1 MSTYTIK
8 DLEHLTGIKAHTLR
22 IWEQRY
28 KIIIP
33 KRSETNIR
41 YYDDDDLKLMLN
53 VSLLNSHGIKI
64 SKIAKLTQEQIREEV
79 FNVMSSS
86 DNYSDQITQLTT
98 CMLNFDEFQFEKV
111 ISTAILKYS
120 FEESMINIIF
130 PFLTRVGFL
139 WQIGAIS
146 PAQEHFISHLVRQK
160 IIVALDAIMLKDD
173 KGKPRFTLFLPEG
186 ELHEITLLFACYI
199 IKSRGFKVTYL
210 GQSLPLEE
218 LQEVYKT
225 TPCEYMLTVST
236 SLIKTGNLQEYIL
249 NLGKAFPDT
258 KVLLTGR
265 QIIGMDY
272 EMTDNAELLPSLP
285 GFIGLIDN
293 LAKNFSL
300 SDADA

>member
-120 FEESMINIIF
+120 FEESMINIIL

-160 IIVALDAIMLKDD
+160 IIVALDAIMLRDD

-218 LQEVYKT
+218 LKAVYKT

-236 SLIKTGNLQEYIL
+236 SLLKTGNLQDYIL
-249 NLGKAFPDT
+249 DLGNAFPNA
-258 KVLLTGR
+258 KILLTGR

-272 EMTDNAELLPSLP
+272 EMTENAELLPSLP

-300 SDADA
+300 SDVDA

>member
-33 KRSETNIR
+33 KRSDTNIR
-41 YYDDDDLKLMLN
+41 YYNDDDLKLMLN
-53 VSLLNSHGIKI
+53 VSLLNSHGLKI
-64 SKIAKLTQEQIREEV
+64 SKIAKLTREQIREEV
-79 FNVMSSS
+79 FNVL
-86 DNYSDQITQLTT
+86 NTNETFSDQITQLTSS
-98 CMLNFDEFQFEKV
+98 MLNFDEIQFEK
-111 ISTAILKYS
+111 IMSSAILKYK
-120 FEESMINIIF
+120 FEECMINIIL

-160 IIVALDAIMLKDD
+160 IIVALDAIVLRNDIP
-173 KGKPRFTLFLPEG
+173 KPRFTLFLPEG

-210 GQSLPLEE
+210 GQSLPLQE
-218 LQEVYKT
+218 LKEVFKT
-225 TPCEYMLTVST
+225 TPSEYMLTVST
-236 SLIKTGNLQEYIL
+236 SLHKTGNLQEYIL
-249 NLGKAFPDT
+249 ELGNEFPDVT
-258 KVLLTGR
+258 ILLTGR

-272 EMTDNAELLPSLP
+272 EMTDNTQILPSLP
-285 GFIGLIDN
+285 GFIQIIEDMER
-293 LAKNFSL
+293 KYSL
-300 SDADA
+300 SNSNA

>member
-33 KRSETNIR
+33 KRSDTNIR
-41 YYDDDDLKLMLN
+41 YYNDDDLKLMLN

-79 FNVMSSS
+79 FNVLNTS

-98 CMLNFDEFQFEKV
+98 SMLNFDEFQFEKI
-111 ISTAILKYS
+111 ISSSILKYS
-120 FEESMINIIF
+120 FEESMINIIL
-130 PFLTRVGFL
+130 PFLTRIGFL

-160 IIVALDAIMLKDD
+160 IIVALDAIVLRDD
-173 KGKPRFTLFLPEG
+173 KDKPRFTLFLPEG
-186 ELHEITLLFACYI
+186 ELHEITLLFASYI

-210 GQSLPLEE
+210 GQSLPMQE
-218 LQEVYKT
+218 LKEVYKT
-225 TPCEYMLTVST
+225 TPSEYMLTVST
-236 SLIKTGNLQEYIL
+236 SLLKIGNLQDYIL
-249 NLGKAFPDT
+249 QLGKEFPDT
-258 KVLLTGR
+258 KILLTGR
-265 QIIGMDY
+265 QVIGMDY
-272 EMTDNAELLPSLP
+272 ELTENAELLPSLP
-285 GFIGLIDN
+285 GFIQMIEGLAQKY
-293 LAKNFSL
+293 LL
-300 SDADA
+300 SDTNA